1 MARSRSA
8 VVRPSSPSAEEA
20 KRRRED
26 AVLAR
31 AERILEGRMRR
42 LGCIRNPREAERYFR
57 MRLAGLPHEELH
69 ALWLDARHRV
79 IGCDVLAKGG
89 ADRAEVDPSVV
100 LHLAIRRNARAVVLA
115 HNHPSGV
122 CAPSAGDAAITSR
135 LAQSFELV
143 GVLLLDHL
151 IVGQGAAYSF
161 RESRAL
167 ELSTASR
174 NGRRAVRR

>member
-1 MARSRSA
+1 MARSRN
-8 VVRPSSPSAEEA
+8 VVASHSSPSPDEA

-31 AERILEGRMRR
+31 AERILDARLRR
-42 LGCIRNPREAERYFR
+42 FGCIRDAREAEQYFR
-57 MRLAGLPHEELH
+57 VRLAGLPHEELH
-69 ALWLDARHRV
+69 ALWLDAKHRV

-143 GVLLLDHL
+143 GVSLLDHL
-151 IVGQGAAYSF
+151 IVGQGEAFSF
-161 RESRAL
+161 REREARSGGASAL
-167 ELSTASR
+167 FRL
-174 NGRRAVRR
+174 G